1 MRMKSLYIPVSMLLF
16 LLFPVTGHAQGSAAA
31 ASSSKGTGQTETR
44 YAALAIDRSNG
55 FYFGWAV
62 DCATLSEAEKR
73 AIDECSKKG
82 GRCTV
87 ILSFSGTGCAAYR
100 FITGNVGMGYGWG
113 LARTKEEAD
122 MKAKKECAERSFGLP
137 APNLIVRCNSDNSG
151 QLKEIYKAHDEIQSM
166 QPGAITDY

>member
-1 MRMKSLYIPVSMLLF
+1 MPASMLFCF
-16 LLFPVTGHAQGSAAA
+16 LIYVNIYAQGSVNTAI
-31 ASSSKGTGQTETR
+31 SSKGTVQSETR

-55 FYFGWAV
+55 FYFGWAN
-62 DCATLSEAEKR
+62 DCTTLSEAEKK

-137 APNLIVRCNSDNSG
+137 APNLIIRCNSDNSG
-151 QLKEIYKAHDEIQSM
+151 ELKEIYNAHDEIRSM